1 MDYRGTGDDEFE
13 RNDYEKLTMNVTRR
27 HFFNRSA
34 TGISTAALASLLNED
49 LFAKPALPDLMSG
62 LPDVPH
68 FAPKAKRVIYMY
80 QSGAPS
86 QVDLFDPKPSLEK
99 LNGQNLPDSI
109 RKGQRLT
116 GMTSGQKTFP
126 AAKSFSP
133 FRAHGQSGT
142 QISDVLP
149 WHHKIADDMCLIR
162 SMHTEAINHDPAIT
176 FFQTGH
182 QQPGRPSLGA
192 WASYGLGNASKDL
205 PAFVVLHSK
214 VTDPVSYTH
223 LTLPTNREV

>member
-1 MDYRGTGDDEFE
+1 MD
-13 RNDYEKLTMNVTRR
+13 LTRR
-27 HFFNRSA
+27 HFFSRSA
-34 TGISTAALASLLNED
+34 TGIGTAALASLLNED
-49 LFAKPALPDLMSG
+49 LFAKRALLDLMSG
-62 LPDVPH
+62 LPGVPH
-68 FAPKAKRVIYMY
+68 FAPKANRVIYMY

-133 FRAHGQSGT
+133 FHAHGQSGT
-142 QISDVLP
+142 QISDLLP
-149 WHHKIADDMCLIR
+149 WHHKIVDEMCLIR

-192 WASYGLGNASKDL
+192 WASYGLGSASKDL
-205 PAFVVLHSK
+205 PGFVVLHSK
-214 VTDPVSYTH
+214 CTDPQANPSTRASGAAAFCPA
-223 LTLPTNREV
+223 TIRASNSAPAPTPSFI

>member
-1 MDYRGTGDDEFE
+1 
-13 RNDYEKLTMNVTRR
+13 MNTTRR
-27 HFFNRSA
+27 HFFQHSA
-34 TGISTAALASLLNED
+34 TGIGTAALASLLNED

-62 LPDVPH
+62 RPDLPH

-133 FRAHGQSGT
+133 FRAHG
-142 QISDVLP
+142 
-149 WHHKIADDMCLIR
+149 
-162 SMHTEAINHDPAIT
+162 
-176 FFQTGH
+176 
-182 QQPGRPSLGA
+182 
-192 WASYGLGNASKDL
+192 
-205 PAFVVLHSK
+205 
-214 VTDPVSYTH
+214 
-223 LTLPTNREV
+223 